1 MSSPDPVV
9 VVSQLTPKAG
19 RFDEYLELQLAQQRA
34 LSGQVPGLRGTRLL
48 RGKDGRSVILMSIFE
63 TAADRERFQ
72 ENPAFTLHLARV
84 RDLLE
89 PPNAAEY
96 ETVFQYG
103 TV

>member
-1 MSSPDPVV
+1 MSSPNPVV

-34 LSGQVPGLRGTRLL
+34 LSGQVPGL